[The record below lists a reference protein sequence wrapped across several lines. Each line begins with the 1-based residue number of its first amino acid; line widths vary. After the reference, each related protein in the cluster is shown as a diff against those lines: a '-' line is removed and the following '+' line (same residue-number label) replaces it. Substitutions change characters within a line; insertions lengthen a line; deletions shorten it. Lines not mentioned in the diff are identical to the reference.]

1 MDKKQKIVNA
11 DDQEV
16 LNPDAVHSY
25 DAGTEEDITGTKDVI
40 KQEPA
45 EESVLPEKEKKHDEQ
60 KEDQP
65 FPDELADPEEQEDE
79 DEMA

>member
-25 DAGTEEDITGTKDVI
+25 DAGTEEDITGTEDVI
-40 KQEPA
+40 KQDPA
-45 EESVLPEKEKKHDEQ
+45 KENIPAEKEKKHDEI
-60 KEDQP
+60 KEDKP
-65 FPDELADPEEQEDE
+65 FPDEIANPEEQEDE
-79 DEMA
+79 DKMA